1 MSTAKTAGRTMGILL
16 LVQAV
21 IGATVNFG
29 LLGATVMGPPGVL
42 TNAALYPNRFSIAA
56 LLLIAAGFI
65 SIAISTTVFPI
76 FRHYTLRG
84 ALAYLVL
91 TGAGMALVA
100 VEASAIM
107 SMLSISQQYASS
119 DAADA
124 RSYEIVG
131 TAVRYAR
138 YWAHYPN
145 LMVGSGTLFLV
156 YSILFRFS
164 LVPRILAGV
173 GMATICL
180 QLLGLS
186 LPFFGYKVN
195 FYLLIPMGIVHL
207 LLTFWLIARGFAE
220 NDISATDDVGELH

>member
-1 MSTAKTAGRTMGILL
+1 
-16 LVQAV
+16 
-21 IGATVNFG
+21 
-29 LLGATVMGPPGVL
+29 
-42 TNAALYPNRFSIAA
+42 
-56 LLLIAAGFI
+56 
-65 SIAISTTVFPI
+65 
-76 FRHYTLRG
+76 
-84 ALAYLVL
+84 
-91 TGAGMALVA
+91 
-100 VEASAIM
+100 M